1 MRVGLLGPL
10 ELEAGTPTL
19 SPRDRLV
26 LAALAMRRGMWM
38 GADALA
44 DALWPD
50 QPPASWQKVVQGCVS
65 RLRRVLGPES
75 IETSPSGYRLRTEW
89 VELDVVEL
97 EDLVARARS
106 GLAEGAAERAVAG
119 FEKALGL
126 WRGRPLTELEEWPP
140 AQLKAARLTE
150 LHLAAEEERLT
161 AMLAAGRH
169 HEVVAEALVQ
179 AREQPWRE
187 SRWATL
193 ALAQYRCGR
202 QHRARLD

>member
-1 MRVGLLGPL
+1 MRVALLGPL
-10 ELEAGTPTL
+10 ELETGGSALG
-19 SPRDRLV
+19 PRDRLV

-140 AQLKAARLTE
+140 AQLEAARLTE